1 MEITKLSTEEWQ
13 KYKELR
19 LRALKEDPQAFGA
32 SYKTNFE
39 YPEKEWKRRLEN
51 ASKGKT
57 NWLLFA
63 REGIKLAGMIGA
75 FLEDGVTD
83 TATIYFVYVP
93 IEEREKGISNKL
105 MDGIL
110 KELSQKPFL
119 RKVKL
124 VVNKDLIPAVNLY
137 KKFGF
142 TEVGTQKFKMGN
154 NKLTDE
160 LVMERQLPYL
170 PKLD

>member
-1 MEITKLSTEEWQ
+1 
-13 KYKELR
+13 
-19 LRALKEDPQAFGA
+19 
-32 SYKTNFE
+32 
-39 YPEKEWKRRLEN
+39 
-51 ASKGKT
+51 
-57 NWLLFA
+57 
-63 REGIKLAGMIGA
+63 
-75 FLEDGVTD
+75 
-83 TATIYFVYVP
+83 
-93 IEEREKGISNKL
+93 